1 MKMPFMPDD
10 TASGGVLA
18 GTVGAVAGPE
28 VEKFH
33 HSEGE
38 EEIKES

>member
-10 TASGGVLA
+10 TVSGGVLA
-18 GTVGAVAGPE
+18 GTVGTISPPE
-28 VEKFH
+28 VEKIN

>member
-10 TASGGVLA
+10 TASA
-18 GTVGAVAGPE
+18 GTLSGNIGAVARPE
-28 VEKFH
+28 VEKVN

>member
-18 GTVGAVAGPE
+18 GTIGAIAPPE
-28 VEKFH
+28 IH